1 MSIAFISNRQLQLS
15 STDVNTVKAST
26 DRNLIGSRISHL
38 WDRLMDYICSTNRVE
53 AKQYLFDMFSQTTTD
68 LNKIES
74 FKALAQLVGD
84 GFQGKFEAATD
95 DDGNETYRL
104 TLADS
109 AESCFSLI
117 KKNYPCNRDA
127 ILQKLKDDLNEG
139 NALQLNVDI
148 GRGHY
153 SIGGIPLTGDTI
165 ERQNK
170 WDERLTELRCSDAQ
184 KQAIASVSNQTTF
197 GSIMSDVEK
206 IQVGDLP
213 MPPTCFEQDNSIV
226 EYNIDRDESGV
237 IVVQGRNVLDV
248 AASGN
253 TVRVSELSDQ
263 AETNVHWQNSTDIR
277 FRIDINAQ
285 GELTL
290 TDLRYLCH
298 RDVPEDTDQK

>member
-1 MSIAFISNRQLQLS
+1 MSIAFISNRQLHLS

-38 WDRLMDYICSTNRVE
+38 WDRLMDYICNTNRIE

-109 AESCFSLI
+109 TESCFSLI
-117 KKNYPCNRDA
+117 KKNYPCDRAA
-127 ILQKLKDDLNEG
+127 ILQKLNEDLRAG
-139 NALQLNVDI
+139 NALQLNLDI
-148 GRGHY
+148 DRGHY
-153 SIGGIPLTGDTI
+153 YIGGALLTGDTA
-165 ERQNK
+165 ERQK
-170 WDERLTELRCSDAQ
+170 EWDKRLTELQCSDAQ
-184 KQAIASVSNQTTF
+184 KRAIASISNQTTF
-197 GSIMSDVEK
+197 GSIMCDVEK
-206 IQVGDLP
+206 IQVGHLP
-213 MPPTCFEQDNSIV
+213 MPPTCFEQENSIV
-226 EYNIDRDESGV
+226 DYNIDRDESGV

-248 AASGN
+248 AASGSP
-253 TVRVSELSDQ
+253 VRVSELSDQ
-263 AETNVHWQNSTDIR
+263 AETNAHWQNSTDIR
-277 FRIDINAQ
+277 FQIDIDAQ
-285 GELTL
+285 GKLTL

-298 RDVPEDTDQK
+298 RDISEDTDQQ